1 VEKGYGNNQQRMAP
15 IDGVEG
21 SPAGAPYQI
30 YKHANGKIELR
41 GIGAN
46 GS

>member
-1 VEKGYGNNQQRMAP
+1 MNGAYAQGGRIPP
-15 IDGVEG
+15 IEGIEG

-41 GIGAN
+41 GIGVN
-46 GS
+46 SS